1 MSFRMKLASPPA
13 DAAALE
19 ALQFLAQCHDERGQ
33 VTRSVDPVRGPVV
46 GVEVEYGA
54 VFAYLFRRFGYPNAQ
69 WDADRLVRYVVTTP
83 RDDLYLVVEPTIAGL
98 TSHVFAFLAPASVHA
113 AAETYRQ
120 ALVAARSR
128 DGQVFWVRDEHLRQ
142 WAARDPLT
150 PYAQAAARA
159 LEDLLKPVWLDES
172 GAIDIFGDV
181 PRTARAVRPA
191 LFGSRRTQAALTRHI
206 GAS

>member
-1 MSFRMKLASPPA
+1 MSFRMKLASLPA

-19 ALQFLAQCHDERGQ
+19 ALQFLAQCHDELGQ

-46 GVEVEYGA
+46 GGEVEYGPL
-54 VFAYLFRRFGYPNAQ
+54 FAYLFRRFGYPNAQ
-69 WDADRLVRYVVTTP
+69 RSANRLARYVLATP

-98 TSHVFAFLAPASVHA
+98 TSHVFAFMAPASVRA
-113 AAETYRQ
+113 AAEAYRH
-120 ALVAARSR
+120 ALVAAQSR
-128 DGQVFWVRDEHLRQ
+128 AGQAFWVRDEQLRR
-142 WAARDPLT
+142 WDARDPLT

-159 LEDLLKPVWLDES
+159 LDDLLKPVWLDES

-181 PRTARAVRPA
+181 PRTARSVRPA
-191 LFGSRRTQAALTRHI
+191 VLGTHRTQGAFTRHS